1 MKLGGNCRSQP
12 NRSLLGYLPKYCGSS
27 PSKSSKRK
35 GFIMSEKIRT
45 EHRQRIAY
53 VYVRQSTDRQ
63 VREHLES
70 QRRQF
75 ALADRAREL
84 GFGQVVVIDDDLG
97 RSGSGS
103 QDRPGFTRLLASVC
117 QGIAG
122 AVLAL
127 EASRLARNN
136 RDWHHLIDLC
146 AITDTVLI
154 DDDGVYDPRQLND
167 RLLLGLKGSLAEFEL
182 GLMRQRARESLEQKI
197 RRGHAVWRP
206 PVGFERSEDMRLEM
220 IPDRQVQEAIRGVFR
235 KFRQLGSARQTML
248 WYCTENIPLPET
260 KPGREN
266 REIQWR
272 LPNRMRI
279 LQFLKN
285 PCYAGAFAW
294 GRSVVSTVVN
304 EGRAKRG
311 GRHRQAMKDWK
322 VLIVDHHPGYIT
334 WEEFLENQRMLEANR
349 TNKEWGSGAA
359 KRGPALLAGL
369 LRCGRCGHKLF
380 TRYGGVNDDVPR
392 YICRGDRRNNP
403 IPQCL
408 SVGGLRVDE
417 AVARAVFE
425 ALEPAGIQAALLA
438 TKQLQ
443 QQEDE
448 QIRSLR
454 LALEKARYEV
464 DRARRQYD
472 AVDPANRLVAGEL
485 ERRWNEALQQAAELE
500 RRLADAESRYTP
512 VTDAEQLRLLELAT
526 DLSKLWRHPATPV
539 ELKKRLLRSVL
550 QEIVID
556 ATNDPPRN
564 ELRLHWKG
572 GVHTKLMVARNP
584 RGKHGR
590 ATSADALE
598 LIRELSK
605 VCDDRATA
613 AVLNRLGYRTGAGN
627 SWQASRIADVR
638 SHHRLPNYEKRTDW
652 LTQSQ
657 AAEELKVSHTV
668 IQRLIEERTLPAR
681 QVVKCAPWIIE
692 RANLALPAVQAAIQ
706 ALRAGR
712 RSPSTHP
719 AQRELPLK

>member
-1 MKLGGNCRSQP
+1 
-12 NRSLLGYLPKYCGSS
+12 
-27 PSKSSKRK
+27 
-35 GFIMSEKIRT
+35 MSEKIRP
-45 EHRQRIAY
+45 EHRERIAY
-53 VYVRQSTDRQ
+53 VYVRQSTERQ

-75 ALADRAREL
+75 ALADRARQL
-84 GFGQVVVIDDDLG
+84 GFPQVVVIDDDLG
-97 RSGSGS
+97 RSGSGL
-103 QDRPGFTRLLASVC
+103 QDRPGFTRLLACVC

-197 RRGHAVWRP
+197 KRGHAVWRP
-206 PVGFERSEDMRLEM
+206 PVGFVRNEDMRLEM
-220 IPDRQVQEAIRGVFR
+220 IPDRQVQDAIRGVFR

-248 WYCTENIPLPET
+248 WYCTENVPLPET
-260 KPGREN
+260 KPGKEN

-279 LQFLKN
+279 LQILKN

-294 GRSVVSTVVN
+294 GKSVAGTVVS

-311 GRHRQAMKDWK
+311 GRRHRAMKDWK
-322 VLIVDHHPGYIT
+322 VLIVDHHAGYIT
-334 WEEFLENQRMLEANR
+334 WDEFVENQRMLEANR
-349 TNKEWGSGAA
+349 TNKEGGSGAA

-392 YICRGDRRNNP
+392 YICRGDRRNHP
-403 IPQCL
+403 IPQCF
-408 SVGGLRVDE
+408 SVGGLRIDE
-417 AVARAVFE
+417 AVANAVLE

-438 TKQLQ
+438 TKELQ

-454 LALEKARYEV
+454 LALEKGRYEV

-472 AVDPANRLVAGEL
+472 TVDPANRLVAGEL
-485 ERRWNEALQQAAELE
+485 ERRWNEALEKAAELE
-500 RRLADAESRYTP
+500 HRLAEAESCHAP
-512 VTDAEQLRLLELAT
+512 VTDGEQQRLLELGT
-526 DLSKLWRHPATPV
+526 DLPKLWRHSATPV

-550 QEIVID
+550 QEIVVD
-556 ATNDPPRN
+556 ACEEPPRN

-572 GVHTKLMVARNP
+572 GVHTRLVVPRNP
-584 RGKHGR
+584 QGKHGR

-605 VCDDRATA
+605 VCDDRAIA

-638 SHHRLPNYEKRTDW
+638 SHYRLPNYEKSVDW
-652 LTQSQ
+652 LTMRQ

-668 IQRLIEERTLPAR
+668 IQRLINERKLPAT

-692 RANLALPAVQAAIQ
+692 RVNLSLPVVQNEILAV
-706 ALRAGR
+706 REGR
-712 RSPSTHP
+712 KGPSTHP
-719 AQRELPLK
+719 AQRTLPLK